1 MLRVIT
7 VSFCLILARKG
18 SPHFENSVIIFIFNG
33 FIFHNPYSSFIN
45 MSFTDLLCT
54 IISRSWLFHTDLS
67 TAQPFTVACIL
78 WY

>member
-7 VSFCLILARKG
+7 VSFCLILARKD
-18 SPHFENSVIIFIFNG
+18 SPYFNNSVIIFNG
-33 FIFHNPYSSFIN
+33 FIVHYSYSSFIN
-45 MSFTDLLCT
+45 MSFIDLLCT

>member
-7 VSFCLILARKG
+7 VSFCLILARTG

-45 MSFTDLLCT
+45 MSFTQGYE
-54 IISRSWLFHTDLS
+54 S
-67 TAQPFTVACIL
+67 
-78 WY
+78 